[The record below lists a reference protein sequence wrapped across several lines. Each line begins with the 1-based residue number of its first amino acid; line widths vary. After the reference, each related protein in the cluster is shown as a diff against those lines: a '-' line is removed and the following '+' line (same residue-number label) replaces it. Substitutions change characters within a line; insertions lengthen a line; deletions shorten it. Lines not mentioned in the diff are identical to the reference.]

1 MNGRDRE
8 RESGGWKSRKRLETL
23 PCRLSVSLSVMPA
36 NLGDGVKSLTG
47 RAEEGER
54 SNSDGREGFSQR
66 LKVSSFVS
74 SQYSVRGKPPHE
86 TSLNLPLVVCPSA
99 LIIHKGRPLNFGY
112 FKLSL
117 PPLSA
122 FWPDL

>member
-8 RESGGWKSRKRLETL
+8 RERGAWKSRKRLETL

-54 SNSDGREGFSQR
+54 E
-66 LKVSSFVS
+66 
-74 SQYSVRGKPPHE
+74 
-86 TSLNLPLVVCPSA
+86 
-99 LIIHKGRPLNFGY
+99 I
-112 FKLSL
+112 
-117 PPLSA
+117 
-122 FWPDL
+122 